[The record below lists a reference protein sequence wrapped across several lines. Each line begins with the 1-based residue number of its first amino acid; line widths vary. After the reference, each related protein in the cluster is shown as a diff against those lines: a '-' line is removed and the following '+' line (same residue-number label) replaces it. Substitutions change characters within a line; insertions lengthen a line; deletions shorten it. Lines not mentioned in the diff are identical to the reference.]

1 MRHSFSLLNIII
13 LTIIIAGSAFFMI
26 NTAYTDSAIFDET
39 AHIVAGYT
47 YLKHFDYRFN
57 PEHPPLVKMIA
68 AIPLLFQKL
77 NFPTDKDYWNGLNE
91 QWTAGSQ
98 FLYKS
103 GNDADKIIFSSRIG
117 PIFLALLLIL
127 FIYLWAR
134 KLVGRWWALFP
145 AFLFACSPLV
155 LAHGHYVTTD
165 IGASLGIFICIY
177 AFTNFLYN
185 QSQKN
190 LFVAGLAFGLAQA
203 IKFSSILL
211 IPYLFLIGI
220 IYSLI
225 IIINKQLFA
234 NSEKIKIFC
243 AKIAGIIWKTALIMI
258 IGYAF
263 IVYPLYLL
271 ATWNYPIEK
280 QIADT
285 SALIGGFKI
294 NMLSDL
300 NIWMAGNR
308 ILRPFAEYMLGV
320 LMVAQRSAGGNNAYF
335 LGELSSHGWWYYFPL
350 IYLMKET
357 LPALLIIF
365 IGFIIGFFDAF
376 QTMARGIKKIPEKI
390 MEYLTIHFTEFSM
403 ISFITIYWISSISSP
418 LNIGVRHILPTIPF
432 IYILSTGA
440 FKRWLSSG
448 SRQISTTSLEK
459 ILNQINA
466 LFNFWTKIFLLIIL
480 IIWLISETLLA
491 APFFLSYYNELAGGR
506 MDGYKYATD
515 SNFDWGQDLKRLEIW
530 AGKNLESD
538 EKIAIDYFGGGS
550 PEYYLGTQFEPWWS
564 ARGNPKEEKI
574 QWLAVSVN
582 TLQGAYARLTPDF
595 YRNPAD
601 EYRWLENYNN
611 PTERAGT
618 SIFIYRL
625 Y

>member
-1 MRHSFSLLNIII
+1 
-13 LTIIIAGSAFFMI
+13 
-26 NTAYTDSAIFDET
+26 
-39 AHIVAGYT
+39 
-47 YLKHFDYRFN
+47 
-57 PEHPPLVKMIA
+57 
-68 AIPLLFQKL
+68 
-77 NFPTDKDYWNGLNE
+77 
-91 QWTAGSQ
+91 
-98 FLYKS
+98 
-103 GNDADKIIFSSRIG
+103 
-117 PIFLALLLIL
+117 
-127 FIYLWAR
+127 
-134 KLVGRWWALFP
+134 
-145 AFLFACSPLV
+145 
-155 LAHGHYVTTD
+155 
-165 IGASLGIFICIY
+165 
-177 AFTNFLYN
+177 
-185 QSQKN
+185 
-190 LFVAGLAFGLAQA
+190 
-203 IKFSSILL
+203 
-211 IPYLFLIGI
+211 
-220 IYSLI
+220 
-225 IIINKQLFA
+225 
-234 NSEKIKIFC
+234 
-243 AKIAGIIWKTALIMI
+243 MI

-271 ATWNYPIEK
+271 ATWNYPVEK
-280 QIADT
+280 QVADT
-285 SALIGGFKI
+285 SALVGGFKI
-294 NMLSDL
+294 SALSDL
-300 NIWMAGNR
+300 NIWIAGNR
-308 ILRPFAEYMLGV
+308 ILRPFAEYTLGV

-459 ILNQINA
+459 ISNQINS
-466 LFNFWTKIFLLIIL
+466 LFNFWIKIFLLIIL

>member
-1 MRHSFSLLNIII
+1 
-13 LTIIIAGSAFFMI
+13 
-26 NTAYTDSAIFDET
+26 
-39 AHIVAGYT
+39 
-47 YLKHFDYRFN
+47 
-57 PEHPPLVKMIA
+57 
-68 AIPLLFQKL
+68 
-77 NFPTDKDYWNGLNE
+77 
-91 QWTAGSQ
+91 
-98 FLYKS
+98 
-103 GNDADKIIFSSRIG
+103 
-117 PIFLALLLIL
+117 
-127 FIYLWAR
+127 
-134 KLVGRWWALFP
+134 
-145 AFLFACSPLV
+145 
-155 LAHGHYVTTD
+155 
-165 IGASLGIFICIY
+165 IGASFGIFICIY

-285 SALIGGFKI
+285 SALVGGFKI

-459 ILNQINA
+459 IFNQINA

>member
-1 MRHSFSLLNIII
+1 
-13 LTIIIAGSAFFMI
+13 
-26 NTAYTDSAIFDET
+26 
-39 AHIVAGYT
+39 
-47 YLKHFDYRFN
+47 
-57 PEHPPLVKMIA
+57 
-68 AIPLLFQKL
+68 
-77 NFPTDKDYWNGLNE
+77 
-91 QWTAGSQ
+91 
-98 FLYKS
+98 
-103 GNDADKIIFSSRIG
+103 
-117 PIFLALLLIL
+117 
-127 FIYLWAR
+127 
-134 KLVGRWWALFP
+134 
-145 AFLFACSPLV
+145 
-155 LAHGHYVTTD
+155 
-165 IGASLGIFICIY
+165 
-177 AFTNFLYN
+177 
-185 QSQKN
+185 
-190 LFVAGLAFGLAQA
+190 
-203 IKFSSILL
+203 
-211 IPYLFLIGI
+211 
-220 IYSLI
+220 
-225 IIINKQLFA
+225 
-234 NSEKIKIFC
+234 
-243 AKIAGIIWKTALIMI
+243 
-258 IGYAF
+258 
-263 IVYPLYLL
+263 
-271 ATWNYPIEK
+271 
-280 QIADT
+280 
-285 SALIGGFKI
+285 
-294 NMLSDL
+294 
-300 NIWMAGNR
+300 
-308 ILRPFAEYMLGV
+308 
-320 LMVAQRSAGGNNAYF
+320 
-335 LGELSSHGWWYYFPL
+335 
-350 IYLMKET
+350 
-357 LPALLIIF
+357 
-365 IGFIIGFFDAF
+365 
-376 QTMARGIKKIPEKI
+376 

-403 ISFITIYWISSISSP
+403 ILFITIYWISSISSP

-459 ILNQINA
+459 IFNQINA